1 MRPLYVFLLCVFFLS
16 CSFSVRSQQA
26 AAVDSIK
33 QALSRSTTLE
43 QRFYWTDVL
52 QRTLMNVNIQE
63 ADEYGKKLIEMAEES
78 RDRKLMVRA
87 YLANGIRCTYLQG
100 TMNFTRRA
108 IDYFNQAL
116 EITQFN
122 GMDEQRAAVLLRL
135 AAVTLVIPDPD
146 KSLAYVSRAAS
157 ILETVD
163 NDSLRVEVQN
173 TLGDIYLS
181 KNDKTLALSHYLN
194 GLHEA
199 ENARHPNP
207 TLLRTAYSN
216 LSGFYS
222 DIEDYDRAIDYAS
235 KAMEQLDYIHERSS
249 PYQRAIDLNNI
260 GKLYAAK
267 KNSDLAIT
275 YFKRSLALADSM
287 KFSTLKIP
295 AYSSMLDQYL
305 RSDQPQQALQFFNS
319 AEGME
324 LRKYLTGVGL
334 SANID
339 MAFGGIFT
347 RLERYDSAVFYFN
360 RAAPYYENQSNP
372 FGSMFFFLQRGVLY
386 KKMGDTK
393 KAIELFSR
401 ARELADRVG
410 NLDIAQ
416 RAVKNLDTLYQDLG
430 DYRQAARFNAEYYQY
445 KDSIQTLGKQ
455 KELAQLEA
463 ADEQLRQKKFEE
475 EKAEQK
481 RKRDNIQY
489 MAITIGIVCLF
500 LALVTLG
507 MFKVSKT
514 MIRMIGFFAFL
525 MFFEFVFLIFKKN
538 IHAVTEGEPLKDLAF
553 MILLAALLL
562 PLHHWLEHKV
572 IHYLTS
578 HNRLTAA
585 GHHLKTKLFR
595 RGKTGEK

>member
-1 MRPLYVFLLCVFFLS
+1 MRLLSRVLLSACFMALVFS
-16 CSFSVRSQQA
+16 SYGQQA

-33 QALSRSTTLE
+33 QALARATTLE

-52 QRTLMNVNIQE
+52 QRTLMNVNIQQ
-63 ADEYGKKLIEMAEES
+63 ADEYGNQLIEMAEES
-78 RDRKLMVRA
+78 RDRQLMVKA

-100 TMNFTRRA
+100 TMNFTTRA
-108 IDYFNQAL
+108 IDYFNRAL
-116 EITQFN
+116 EIAQFN

-135 AAVTLVIPDPD
+135 AAVTLAIPDPD
-146 KSLAYVSRAAS
+146 KSMGYVSRASS
-157 ILETVD
+157 ILEGVN

-173 TLGDIYLS
+173 TLGDIYLA

-199 ENARHPNP
+199 ENMKRSNP
-207 TLLRTAYSN
+207 SLLRTSYGN
-216 LSGFYS
+216 LCGFYAG
-222 DIEDYDRAIDYAS
+222 IEDYDRAIDYAT
-235 KAMEQLDYIHERSS
+235 KAMEQLEYVKDRSS

-267 KNSDLAIT
+267 KNGDIALS
-275 YFKRSLALADSM
+275 YYKRSLALADSM

-295 AYSSMLDQYL
+295 AYSSMLEQYL
-305 RSDQPQQALQFFNS
+305 RSDQPQQALAFFNS

-324 LRKYLTGVGL
+324 LRRYLTGVGL

-339 MAFGGIFT
+339 MAYGGIFT
-347 RLERYDSAVFYFN
+347 RMERYDSAVYYFD
-360 RAAPYYENQSNP
+360 RAAPYYEHQSNP
-372 FGSMFFFLQRGVLY
+372 FGSMFFFLQRGILY
-386 KKMGDTK
+386 KQMGENN
-393 KAIELFSR
+393 KAVEQFTRS
-401 ARELADRVG
+401 RELADRVG
-410 NLDIAQ
+410 NLEVAQ
-416 RAVKNLDTLYQDLG
+416 RAVKNLDTLYQQMG
-430 DYRQAARFNAEYYQY
+430 NYRQAAYFNAQYYQY

-463 ADEQLRQKKFEE
+463 ADEQLRQKKIEE
-475 EKAEQK
+475 DLAEQK
-481 RKRDNIQY
+481 RKRYNIQY

-514 MIRMIGFFAFL
+514 MIRMLGFFAFL
-525 MFFEFVFLIFKKN
+525 MFFEFLFLILKKN
-538 IHAVTEGEPLKDLAF
+538 IHAITEGEPLKDLAF

-585 GHHLKTKLFR
+585 GHHLKTKFFK
-595 RGKTGEK
+595 RGKTGAE